1 MARKEKR
8 VSAISPEQT
17 RPPSL
22 LEKWADFVKLSH
34 TVFALPFALAAT
46 VLAARAT
53 HAQLPAL
60 EQPARI
66 ALERG
71 WPGWKLFGLIL
82 LAMVTARTCAMA
94 FNRIVDR
101 KFDALNPRTADRHL
115 PAGTISLSSAWTLCI
130 LSGAMFVGTTYAI
143 DMFREA
149 NQGRLICLMLSPVTL
164 LFILGYSLTKR
175 FTDFTHVVL
184 GIALAISPVG
194 AWLAV
199 NGSLDFSGPFRYS
212 ALIPGLLALIVVLWL
227 IGFDI
232 IYAIQDFE
240 FDRAHKLHS
249 IVVRWGPTNSLNAA
263 FLVHIIMLILL
274 VVFGLLAAFKM
285 AYWIGMVII
294 TACLGLEHWI
304 ARKRS
309 LDWVQKAF
317 FNLNAIISLVFMT
330 MVVVEVC
337 IVPRFIAWRLW

>member
-1 MARKEKR
+1 M
-8 VSAISPEQT
+8 
-17 RPPSL
+17 
-22 LEKWADFVKLSH
+22 
-34 TVFALPFALAAT
+34 AAT
-46 VLAARAT
+46 VLAARAA
-53 HAQLPAL
+53 HAHLPEA
-60 EQPARI
+60 EQAARV

-82 LAMVTARTCAMA
+82 IAMVTARTCAMA

-101 KFDALNPRTADRHL
+101 KFDAANPRTRNRHL
-115 PAGTISLSSAWTLCI
+115 PAGTISLTSAWTLCI
-130 LSGAMFVGTTYAI
+130 LSGALFIGSTYAI
-143 DMFREA
+143 DLVREV

-175 FTDFTHVVL
+175 FTDFTHIVL

-199 NGSLDFSGPFRYS
+199 NGALDFGGPLKYS
-212 ALIPGLLALIVVLWL
+212 AVIPGLLALIVVLWL

-249 IVVRWGPTNSLNAA
+249 IVVRWGPDNSLNASL
-263 FLVHIIMLILL
+263 LVHIVMVILL
-274 VVFGLLAAFKM
+274 VAFGLLAGFKM
-285 AYWIGMVII
+285 AYWIGMVVI

-317 FNLNAIISLVFMT
+317 FNLNAIISLVFMA
-330 MVVVEVC
+330 MVVTEVS
-337 IVPRFIAWRLW
+337 IVPRFISWRLW

>member
-1 MARKEKR
+1 
-8 VSAISPEQT
+8 
-17 RPPSL
+17 
-22 LEKWADFVKLSH
+22 
-34 TVFALPFALAAT
+34 
-46 VLAARAT
+46 
-53 HAQLPAL
+53 
-60 EQPARI
+60 
-66 ALERG
+66 
-71 WPGWKLFGLIL
+71 
-82 LAMVTARTCAMA
+82 
-94 FNRIVDR
+94 
-101 KFDALNPRTADRHL
+101 
-115 PAGTISLSSAWTLCI
+115 
-130 LSGAMFVGTTYAI
+130 
-143 DMFREA
+143 
-149 NQGRLICLMLSPVTL
+149 
-164 LFILGYSLTKR
+164 
-175 FTDFTHVVL
+175 
-184 GIALAISPVG
+184 
-194 AWLAV
+194 
-199 NGSLDFSGPFRYS
+199 
-212 ALIPGLLALIVVLWL
+212 LIVVLWL

-274 VVFGLLAAFKM
+274 VIFGLLAAFKM